1 VRRALIVVAAVG
13 LLVAA
18 GCGGGGT
25 KTSGESTTTV
35 SKPTGGRA
43 KPVTTPSAPPLTKA
57 QYQAKLKQIAADVS
71 KRLGRTS
78 SSKKVTEAD
87 VDRFVKVIHSF
98 ADRIEAVNP
107 PAAVKALHRRLV
119 GAMNDL
125 ADEFPGIARKLNDAK
140 DPSEAI
146 AALFAAK
153 SVQELAKLQRAYK
166 AKGYTLDLS
175 S

>member
-1 VRRALIVVAAVG
+1 VRRALIVAVAAG
-13 LLVAA
+13 LLIVA

-25 KTSGESTTTV
+25 KSGGGSTTV
-35 SKPTGGRA
+35 SQPTGGGA
-43 KPVTTPSAPPLTKA
+43 KPVTTPTAPPLTKA

-78 SSKKVTEAD
+78 SSQKVTQSD
-87 VDRFVKVIHSF
+87 IDRFATLIHSF
-98 ADRIEAVNP
+98 ADRIQAVNP
-107 PAAVKALHRRLV
+107 PAAVKALHQRLI

-125 ADEFPGIARKLNDAK
+125 ADEFPGIARKLNEAK
-140 DPSEAI
+140 DATEAI

-153 SVQELAKLQRAYK
+153 SVQELAQLQKAFK

-175 S
+175 G